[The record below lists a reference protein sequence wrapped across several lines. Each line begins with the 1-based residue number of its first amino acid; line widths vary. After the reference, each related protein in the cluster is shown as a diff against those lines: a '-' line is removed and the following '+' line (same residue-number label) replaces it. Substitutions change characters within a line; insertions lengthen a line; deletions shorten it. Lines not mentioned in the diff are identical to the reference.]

1 MMIFMK
7 AGQAYLLN
15 ELFAFLLDP
24 LYQKLKPVKEAIKT
38 AKSFALNCNHFVQ
51 TPTCV
56 IIKS

>member
-1 MMIFMK
+1 MK

-38 AKSFALNCNHFVQ
+38 AKSFALNCKYFVQ
-51 TPTCV
+51 TLTCV
-56 IIKS
+56 IKKS